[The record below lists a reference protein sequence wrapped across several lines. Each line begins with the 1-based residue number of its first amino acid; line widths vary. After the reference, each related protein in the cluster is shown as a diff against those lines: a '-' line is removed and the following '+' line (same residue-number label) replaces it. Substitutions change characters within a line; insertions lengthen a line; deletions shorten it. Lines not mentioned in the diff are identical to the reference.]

1 MQFAVLP
8 GTLNN
13 VILQNT
19 ILGSKN
25 KPETWQIKKAK
36 EWYNKSL
43 YLHIAGSILADINSS
58 WKIIIGICSGW
69 LQVNES
75 GVSQN
80 FQLQKF

>member
-13 VILQNT
+13 VILQNI
-19 ILGSKN
+19 ILGSKD
-25 KPETWQIKKAK
+25 KLETWQIKKPK
-36 EWYNKSL
+36 EWYDG
-43 YLHIAGSILADINSS
+43 IAGSILADTNSS
-58 WKIIIGICSGW
+58 WKIITGICSGW

-80 FQLQKF
+80 FQL